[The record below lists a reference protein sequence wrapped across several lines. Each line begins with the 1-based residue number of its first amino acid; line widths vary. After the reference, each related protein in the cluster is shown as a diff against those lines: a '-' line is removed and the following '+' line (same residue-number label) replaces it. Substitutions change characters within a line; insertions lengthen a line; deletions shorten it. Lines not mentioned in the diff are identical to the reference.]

1 MVTATATL
9 PSHGSTAVATPE
21 DHVLVLFGA
30 TGDLARRKLLPGL
43 YHLAVAGLLPAQ
55 YRIVGSGRNE
65 LTDEQFREQAR
76 AAAEQFGRTP
86 ARGPAWTDFAACLSY
101 GRLSGGDTAPL
112 IAAVQRAEDEIGPS
126 AARLLYLA
134 VPPAGV
140 TDLIATLGASG
151 LAARAR
157 VIMEK
162 PFGTDLQ
169 SARALNQAVHQVFA
183 EEQVFRIDH
192 FLGKEQAQNLLAF
205 RFGNGLFEP
214 VWNRDHV
221 DNIQI
226 DVPETISIEGRAA
239 FYESTGA
246 SRDMVVTHLCQLLGF
261 VAMEP
266 PTALAPK
273 PLVDEK
279 VKVFQSMALLR
290 PEDVVRGQYDGY
302 LQEPGVA
309 PASETETFVALRC
322 YVDNWRWQGV
332 PFYLRTGKCLAE
344 SRRAVTVTFRTPP
357 RRLFAE
363 HPGALDKNE
372 LSFDLSDPGGIS
384 AGFLAKIPGP
394 ALELGS
400 ARLDF
405 RYDRSFSSENAL
417 EAYERLLL
425 DALLGD
431 HTLFTRADGI
441 ERLWEVAA
449 PALEQPRPPANYAP
463 GSWGPDAIDELIA
476 PARWHFPE
484 QGLAMSPE
492 TREC

>member
-1 MVTATATL
+1 M
-9 PSHGSTAVATPE
+9 
-21 DHVLVLFGA
+21 
-30 TGDLARRKLLPGL
+30 
-43 YHLAVAGLLPAQ
+43 
-55 YRIVGSGRNE
+55 
-65 LTDEQFREQAR
+65 
-76 AAAEQFGRTP
+76 
-86 ARGPAWTDFAACLSY
+86 
-101 GRLSGGDTAPL
+101 
-112 IAAVQRAEDEIGPS
+112 
-126 AARLLYLA
+126 
-134 VPPAGV
+134 
-140 TDLIATLGASG
+140 
-151 LAARAR
+151 
-157 VIMEK
+157 
-162 PFGTDLQ
+162 
-169 SARALNQAVHQVFA
+169 
-183 EEQVFRIDH
+183 
-192 FLGKEQAQNLLAF
+192 
-205 RFGNGLFEP
+205 
-214 VWNRDHV
+214 WNRDHI
-221 DNIQI
+221 DNVQI

-239 FYESTGA
+239 FYEPTGA
-246 SRDMVVTHLCQLLGF
+246 CRDMVVTHLCQLLGF

-279 VKVFQSMALLR
+279 VKVFESMAPLR

-332 PFYLRTGKCLAE
+332 PFYLRTGKCLAD
-344 SRRAVTVTFRTPP
+344 SRRAVTVTFRAPP

-363 HPGALDKNE
+363 HAGTLDKNE

-384 AGFLAKIPGP
+384 ADFLAKIPGP
-394 ALELGS
+394 ALELGG

-405 RYDRSFSSENAL
+405 RYDRSFSTENAL

-449 PALEQPRPPANYAP
+449 PALEQPRPPESYAP

-476 PARWHFPE
+476 PARWHFPD
-484 QGLAMSPE
+484 QGLATSPE
-492 TREC
+492 TGESG